1 MSNSHL
7 RALALRALPYVL
19 WALATASAGGSFG
32 QAQPVAAA
40 EVTTGTAPTPDAEQ
54 QLDTVQRAFDLLE
67 DRFVHP
73 LGPASLLRAAWEQV
87 AEEATEQQAPPPGPA
102 PAFDDDRAA
111 AFATFRA
118 ALLTY
123 LGGAAS
129 WPDGFVPAYAAVH
142 GMVRAVDEQHTY
154 FLSPRQYQ
162 ERLAWS
168 TGAVTFGGIGLRF
181 RSPGLLVLDV
191 EPGAAAE
198 RAGLGPGDRILRID
212 QVDAADLPAKAATD
226 LLRGPIG
233 STVELVVQPRDGG
246 APETVRLEREQIR
259 LESVV
264 PGLLGDDIGYIR
276 LRAFPEP
283 SVVDAFERALADFE
297 ARGVH
302 GLVVDLRDNAGGRL
316 DLGRQLLSDFLPPGA
331 SLYQVIDRA
340 GDERTAA
347 AEARVHPSSLPL
359 VLLVDDRTA
368 SMGEIF
374 AAALHE
380 HGVASLVGTR
390 TAGNVARGDLF
401 PLGDGSALNVTTSEI
416 LSAAGAPLNQVG
428 VEPDELVEGE
438 RATSD
443 DGRDPPLERALA
455 LLGAGEAPQP
465 AAP

>member
-1 MSNSHL
+1 MRSSRV
-7 RALALRALPYVL
+7 RALALRAIPYLL
-19 WALATASAGGSFG
+19 WTLATASGGASFG

-40 EVTTGTAPTPDAEQ
+40 EGATQIAPTPGAEQ

-67 DRFVHP
+67 DRSVHP
-73 LGPASLLRAAWEQV
+73 LGPAILLRAAWEQL
-87 AEEATEQQAPPPGPA
+87 AEEASEQQAPPPGPT
-102 PAFDDDRAA
+102 PTFDDDRAA

-118 ALLTY
+118 ALQRY
-123 LGGAAS
+123 LDGAAS
-129 WPDGFVPAYAAVH
+129 WPEAFVPAHAAVH

-181 RSPGLLVLDV
+181 QSPGLLVLDV
-191 EPGAAAE
+191 DQGAPAE
-198 RAGLGPGDRILRID
+198 RAGLQPGDRILRID
-212 QVDAADLPAKAATD
+212 EVDATDLPAQQATD

-233 STVELVVQPRDGG
+233 TTVELVVQPRDGG
-246 APETVRLEREQIR
+246 PQQMLHLEREQIR
-259 LESVV
+259 IDPVV
-264 PGLLGDDIGYIR
+264 PRLLGTDIGYIR

-302 GLVVDLRDNAGGRL
+302 GLVLDLRDNAGGRL
-316 DLGRQLLSDFLPPGA
+316 DLGRHLLSDFLPPGT
-331 SLYQVIDRA
+331 SLYQVLDRA
-340 GDERTAA
+340 GDERTAV
-347 AEARVHPSSLPL
+347 AEARAHHAGLPL

-401 PLGDGSALNVTTSEI
+401 PLGDGSALNVTTSDI
-416 LSAAGAPLNQVG
+416 LSSAGAPLNKVG
-428 VEPDELVEGE
+428 VEPDDLVEGN
-438 RATSD
+438 RATSA

-455 LLGAGEAPQP
+455 LLGAGAQQPPTAP
-465 AAP
+465 